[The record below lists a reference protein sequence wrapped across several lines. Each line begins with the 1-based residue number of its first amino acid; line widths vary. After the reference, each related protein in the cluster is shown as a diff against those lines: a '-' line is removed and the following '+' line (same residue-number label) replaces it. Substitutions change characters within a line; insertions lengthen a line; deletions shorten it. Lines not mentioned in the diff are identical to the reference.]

1 MNPMHDNEFEV
12 REELVRTLLSHQ
24 CPQWAHLPLKS
35 ITSFATSHAIFRLG
49 DEYVVRLPRIE
60 SAAASI
66 HKEYTWVPQLASYLT
81 IPISAPC
88 FQGKP
93 DGSYPWPWLVGKW
106 HEGYNPDFEKGEEY
120 ALLAQEL
127 AGFLNQLHGIRLTGN
142 EPIASRGTHVGY
154 LESATRKAIQQLQDE
169 VELTPAIALWEEL
182 LRVPSW
188 PQEPVWVH
196 GDLLPV
202 NILVQDNRLGAV
214 IDFADMGLGD
224 PACDL
229 IVAWGLLGASSRKVL
244 RGNLQGL
251 DAAAWERS
259 KGWALSIALI
269 ILPYYKNSNPGLISI
284 ARRMIENVLLDS

>member
-1 MNPMHDNEFEV
+1 MSKMHENEIKV
-12 REELVRTLLSHQ
+12 NKELVQTLLVHQ
-24 CPQWAHLPLKS
+24 CPQWAHLPLKP

-66 HKEYTWVPQLASYLT
+66 HKEYTWVPQLASCL
-81 IPISAPC
+81 PISISEPC

-93 DGSYPWPWLVGKW
+93 DESYPWPWLVGKW
-106 HEGYNPDFEKGEEY
+106 HEGYNPVFEKETEY
-120 ALLAQEL
+120 ELLAQDL
-127 AGFLNQLHGIRLTGN
+127 AGFLNQLHGIRLVGN
-142 EPIASRGTHVGY
+142 EPMASRGTYVGY
-154 LESATRKAIQQLQDE
+154 LELETRKAIQQLQDE
-169 VELTPAIALWEEL
+169 VALAPAIALWEEL
-182 LRVPSW
+182 LLVPSW

-202 NILVQDNRLGAV
+202 NILVQNNRLGAV

-229 IVAWGLLGASSRKVL
+229 IIAWGLLGPSSRKVL
-244 RGNLQGL
+244 RDNLQGL
-251 DAAAWERS
+251 DTAAWERS

-269 ILPYYKNSNPGLISI
+269 ILPYYKNSNLGLVAI
-284 ARRMIENVLLDS
+284 ARRIIHNVLLDF